1 MVNIE
6 RIIKWVI
13 TIKSRITFNLGI
25 FVCIKSRQQVILFL
39 DVYFSF
45 KLLLILNKS
54 IQEFLEN
61 TKSKTIMTDNEI
73 YAWLIYLPWTMR
85 LLLCETWV
93 KLVFLPLLKK
103 KKKKRHIL
111 YVLSILRGWGIFM
124 FDEKNILTEKI
135 HTYNGFNLEATGSES
150 VFDLIR

>member
-103 KKKKRHIL
+103 KKKTYSLCPFYPKRVR
-111 YVLSILRGWGIFM
+111 Y
-124 FDEKNILTEKI
+124 I
-135 HTYNGFNLEATGSES
+135 HVWWKEHSDRKDTYIQWLQPGSYW
-150 VFDLIR
+150 FRICFWLD